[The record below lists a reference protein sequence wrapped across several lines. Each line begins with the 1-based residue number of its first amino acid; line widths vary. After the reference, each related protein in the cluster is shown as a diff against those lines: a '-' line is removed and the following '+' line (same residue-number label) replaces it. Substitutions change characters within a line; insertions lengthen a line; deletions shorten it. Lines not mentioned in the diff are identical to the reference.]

1 MWWLERA
8 YDLCCWC
15 PCHLHKKR
23 QGVAMPRGSRAQAA
37 SPVRL
42 HYDLATT
49 PLFQDHDDSGDI
61 VLYDT
66 SVEYLPS
73 HTKTRTSIVSDTGRM
88 ESLREQLL
96 AAGEELSSPLGGYT
110 DDSGEDANPSLVP
123 AQNYYEKTVELESP
137 GARGSMS
144 SLSSSEYVMV
154 DRVERDSA
162 MISVFRALRCV
173 DGVEAA
179 ERDRRFSPLEVQR
192 PRRPAHGRSHPNYR
206 PVRQT
211 TIDY

>member
-15 PCHLHKKR
+15 PCRLRKKR
-23 QGVAMPRGSRAQAA
+23 QGVAMPRGSRAQVA
-37 SPVRL
+37 SPVNL
-42 HYDLATT
+42 NYDLAAT
-49 PLFQDHDDSGDI
+49 PLFQDHDDAGDI

-73 HTKTRTSIVSDTGRM
+73 RTKTRTSIVSDARM
-88 ESLREQLL
+88 DSLREQLL
-96 AAGEELSSPLGGYT
+96 AAGEELSSPPGGYL
-110 DDSGEDANPSLVP
+110 DASASASASPSQVG
-123 AQNYYEKTVELESP
+123 AQTCYEKAVDLESP
-137 GARGSMS
+137 GARGSVS

-179 ERDRRFSPLEVQR
+179 ERDAHFSPLEVHR
-192 PRRPAHGRSHPNYR
+192 PHRPAHARSHPNYR
-206 PVRQT
+206 PVRHT